1 MIQIHVMYKKCLVV
15 LLPLVLA
22 CSQKEPVV
30 TPFNEKLHINMEDLY
45 NEVMEVDSVL
55 INGELP
61 IVCSLSSAIR
71 IFGDTI
77 LTYFDYRF
85 PFFDQLDGIDDP
97 PLKIYVFKN
106 ALFSQ
111 WEENMLILVKLDF
124 TDQIFITYKGSK
136 IGGDSF
142 IKSLGEFYNSYRVSM
157 IDEYFRLV
165 PVMHTL
171 FSLKFGLQI
180 LFTNIIK
187 HIGDSLYNLI
197 ISFHL
202 SCAILCNSFIV

>member
-1 MIQIHVMYKKCLVV
+1 MYMKCLVV

-85 PFFDQLDGIDDP
+85 PFFDQPDGIDDP

-124 TDQIFITYKGSK
+124 TDQIFITYKGAK

-157 IDEYFRLV
+157 IDEYFRLGSGNAFTFFFKIRASNTV
-165 PVMHTL
+165 YDYHKAYWRFFVQSNKIN
-171 FSLKFGLQI
+171 SLE
-180 LFTNIIK
+180 
-187 HIGDSLYNLI
+187 
-197 ISFHL
+197 
-202 SCAILCNSFIV
+202 LCTFRQ